1 MELEE
6 NLRELDHQIGQLRLD
21 YERYFLGVQ
30 PREPASL
37 RAATERQLRRLSSTP
52 IQNTAL
58 RFRLQSIVSRYPA
71 FKRQWDETLRKI
83 ETGTYARHQ
92 FKADLRDPATQAAD
106 SPAAE
111 RHADLFDQYCDAQRA
126 SGASARGLT
135 RPKLEA
141 LVSRQRASLAARFG
155 AKARFR
161 FRIAL
166 EDGRPKLK
174 ARRISDGR

>member
-1 MELEE
+1 MEFEE
-6 NLRELDHQIGQLRLD
+6 NLNELDRKVGQLRLD

-30 PREPASL
+30 PREPTTL
-37 RAATERQLRRLSSTP
+37 RGDLERQLRILASTP

-58 RFRLQSIVSRYPA
+58 RFRLQSIVSRYQA

-83 ETGTYARHQ
+83 ETGTYERHRFKSDLRHQ
-92 FKADLRDPATQAAD
+92 AVQAPD
-106 SPAAE
+106 MEPGGNDT
-111 RHADLFDQYCDAQRA
+111 DLFTQYRVAQRA
-126 SGASARGLT
+126 SGPGTRGLT
-135 RPKLEA
+135 RSKLES
-141 LVSRQRASLAARFG
+141 LVARQRAELAERFG

-174 ARRISDGR
+174 ARRVPGGQ